1 MTSHQPLFGSGSA
14 GLCILAARTS
24 ARRKTVHN
32 EEMFVGK
39 KAARHSARRKIMPYQ
54 DFIMHKKTGVHT
66 YAPENNA

>member
-1 MTSHQPLFGSGSA
+1 
-14 GLCILAARTS
+14 
-24 ARRKTVHN
+24 
-32 EEMFVGK
+32 MFVGK